1 MLGMLTSNA
10 GKGTASQQDVGRG
23 GRKTGGRTWPWPAR
37 RHQEEDEVDQ
47 PTALDMGKTWL
58 RRHCQPSGSKPA
70 QATTKRTLPVPGHMQ
85 AHIPLEARSPS
96 ADHSRGSDLAAALLE
111 PVQRQAP
118 RSMTTSPER
127 ETLERHRLQCSM
139 AVPHALVLPVRR
151 LSCVPCECLARRPL
165 SEAKFESRIL
175 STPRPQGVDIN
186 E

>member
-70 QATTKRTLPVPGHMQ
+70 QATTKRTLPVLGHMQ
-85 AHIPLEARSPS
+85 AHMQGTYLSRREGFAPTTREAEIQQLRCLSLCKGK
-96 ADHSRGSDLAAALLE
+96 H
-111 PVQRQAP
+111 
-118 RSMTTSPER
+118 R
-127 ETLERHRLQCSM
+127 E
-139 AVPHALVLPVRR
+139 A
-151 LSCVPCECLARRPL
+151 
-165 SEAKFESRIL
+165 
-175 STPRPQGVDIN
+175 
-186 E
+186 